1 MQNKKIYDTSYWLK
15 IYSDLQHILKVKIDT
30 EPYSWEWVWPT
41 VPQIATPVGKEKV
54 IEMEILAFSTLVLSS
69 FRPPIC
75 VMIKGKAI

>member
-1 MQNKKIYDTSYWLK
+1 MSFYTDF
-15 IYSDLQHILKVKIDT
+15 QHILKAETDT
-30 EPYSWEWVWPT
+30 EPYLESEYD
-41 VPQIATPVGKEKV
+41 QKSQMATPLGKENV